1 MSGFKS
7 YAGEQIKQVNYQ
19 YATQEYEDRRSF
31 IFGLI
36 LLAVF
41 FGLVV
46 MLIRF
51 FIRRVR
57 RKIDNVKQHIETR
70 RVSRVAEDEAIRE
83 VVRQS
88 VQRVDDESLAIL
100 RGQVKTS
107 LDAGDTKTAE
117 ELLKILNGLTK

>member
-1 MSGFKS
+1 
-7 YAGEQIKQVNYQ
+7 
-19 YATQEYEDRRSF
+19 
-31 IFGLI
+31 
-36 LLAVF
+36 
-41 FGLVV
+41 